1 MENGSRFRYTWSMTN
16 QPGVFCLEASWANDG
31 KDLTD
36 GCSVEQQLR
45 MLQGADQIGRVIHRD
60 VATLPE
66 FQSHI
71 REWRKAK
78 YRPYPVAYM
87 AFHGSPGG
95 FWPGDTKVTLT
106 EFADLI
112 GKGKAAGRIF
122 YFGSCQTMRTK
133 DEDLQKFCKTTGA
146 KAIVGYTRS
155 VTWRESAAFDCLL
168 LPRLLEMKNMK
179 SVYNRLTHDYND
191 LTRILGLRMATATWA
206 TDAKIAE
213 RAAP

>member
-1 MENGSRFRYTWSMTN
+1 MTN
-16 QPGVFCLEASWANDG
+16 QAGVFCLEASWANDG

-45 MLQGADQIGRVIHRD
+45 MLHSAGQIGRIIHRD

-66 FQSHI
+66 FKVYI
-71 REWRKAK
+71 KEWRKAK

-87 AFHGSPGG
+87 AFHGFPGG
-95 FWPGDTKVTLT
+95 FWPGESEITLT
-106 EFADLI
+106 AFADLI
-112 GKGKAAGRIF
+112 GEGKAADRIV
-122 YFGSCQTMRTK
+122 YFGSCQTMKTPDK
-133 DEDLQKFCKTTGA
+133 DLKAFCKTTGA

-179 SVYNRLTHDYND
+179 SVYNGLVRDYND

-206 TDAKIAE
+206 TDVKIAE
-213 RAAP
+213 RASS